1 MIDPKTGTVT
11 LYKLKGES
19 VIDTLL
25 RKFGNTWTDSSDP
38 DLVSSAC
45 ALVKGGMRPERIID
59 DGLIYRSG
67 TTTIEDYLTWLG
79 TGLLLRE
86 TRQ

>member
-25 RKFGNTWTDSSDP
+25 RKFGNTWTEIGRAH
-38 DLVSSAC
+38 V
-45 ALVKGGMRPERIID
+45 
-59 DGLIYRSG
+59 
-67 TTTIEDYLTWLG
+67 
-79 TGLLLRE
+79 
-86 TRQ
+86 